1 MLGIFSIPKRLRV
14 FEVHAKHNRYTQ
26 YTEYIEYIEYIV
38 YSGCALYI
46 AYSRYIY

>member
-26 YTEYIEYIEYIV
+26 YTEYIVYIV

>member
-14 FEVHAKHNRYTQ
+14 FEVHAKHTRYTQ
-26 YTEYIEYIEYIV
+26 YTEYIVYIV

>member
-1 MLGIFSIPKRLRV
+1 MLSIFSIPKRLRV

-26 YTEYIEYIEYIV
+26 YTQYIVYIVYIV

>member
-14 FEVHAKHNRYTQ
+14 FEVHAKHTRYTQ
-26 YTEYIEYIEYIV
+26 YTQYIVYIV
-38 YSGCALYI
+38 YSECALYI

>member
-1 MLGIFSIPKRLRV
+1 MLSIFNIPKRLRV

-26 YTEYIEYIEYIV
+26 YTEYIVYIV
-38 YSGCALYI
+38 YSGCAMYI